1 MGTMAYGV
9 ELALGAMVFLGLA
22 DLAYKRGAATGV
34 QAHYF
39 LMGQAWCFAPA
50 VVLYGLVT
58 GTLALDKA
66 FLWGMSAG
74 LFVFIALYNFAL
86 SLKSG
91 SISIIA
97 PIFRLSFTVTTALAV
112 LLLGESLTAW
122 KLAGLAA
129 ALVAVWLLLGGE
141 AGSTPAPAAARSSL
155 VQALVAM
162 AAMGVANFIYK
173 VGALTGG
180 SPASFIAGQ
189 ASVFLPLATGFA
201 WMVDRGIRPP
211 RNLWL
216 PAAAAALFF
225 LVALVLLFES
235 LERGE
240 ASVLVPITQMGF
252 VVTAG
257 FGLVFLREPFTLRKG
272 AGLAVALAAL
282 ACLARS

>member
-1 MGTMAYGV
+1 MAYGV

-58 GTLALDKA
+58 GTLALEKA

-74 LFVFIALYNFAL
+74 LFVFIALYNFAR
-86 SLKSG
+86 SLRSG
-91 SISIIA
+91 SISIIM

-112 LLLGESLTAW
+112 LVLGEPLTAW

-129 ALVAVWLLLGGE
+129 ALIAVWLLLGGE
-141 AGSTPAPAAARSSL
+141 AGPVPAPTAARSSL

-201 WMVDRGIRPP
+201 WMTDRGIRPP

-216 PAAAAALFF
+216 PAGAAALFF
-225 LVALVLLFES
+225 LVALIMLFES

-272 AGLAVALAAL
+272 AGLAIALAAL